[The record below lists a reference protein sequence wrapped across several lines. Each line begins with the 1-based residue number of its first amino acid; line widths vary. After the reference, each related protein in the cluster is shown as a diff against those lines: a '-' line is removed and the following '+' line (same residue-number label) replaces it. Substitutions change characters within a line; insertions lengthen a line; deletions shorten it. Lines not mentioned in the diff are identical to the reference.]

1 MALIIPLVP
10 YIVIPVPTEEI
21 PLTLESVAENS
32 AIVPNDVNEEIVTP
46 LPSVSDETT
55 SVPLIL

>member
-1 MALIIPLVP
+1 M
-10 YIVIPVPTEEI
+10 PVPTEEI
-21 PLTLESVAENS
+21 PLTLELVAENS

-46 LPSVSDETT
+46 LPSVSAERT